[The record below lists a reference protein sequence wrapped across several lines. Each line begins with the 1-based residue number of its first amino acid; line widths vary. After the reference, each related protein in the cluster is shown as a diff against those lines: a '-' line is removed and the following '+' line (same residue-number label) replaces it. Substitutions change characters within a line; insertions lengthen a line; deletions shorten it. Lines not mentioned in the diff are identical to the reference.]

1 MVSRRK
7 FLGTLI
13 GSGGL
18 YGSTL
23 GRGIVAGNP
32 PQELTASGDSSSTE
46 SQRMTGGIDRAALV
60 KRHNP
65 TLRELDPLSPLSLGN
80 GEFAF
85 TGDITGLQT
94 FQREH
99 EDAMPLCT
107 MSQWGWHTQPAARGL
122 DTAALRLT
130 LYDTHGRQVGYHTG
144 SEGQAELFT
153 WLRENPHRLHL
164 GQIGLRLL
172 RGDRAEAR
180 LADISDIEQTLDLW
194 AGTLTSRF
202 KFEGR
207 PLTVRTSVHPR
218 LDLLAVEIESG
229 LFDEGRLGVRLAFP
243 YGSPKMH
250 AADWGQ
256 PDRHQSRLVR
266 QTASRAEIHR
276 TLDAD
281 GYFVA
286 VAWDTPAT
294 LSVEKAHTFLLTPAA
309 RQSRLEFVVAFSP
322 RPPVKSLPA
331 ARATFAASAAHWE
344 RFWSRG
350 GAVEL
355 SGSRDPRA
363 QELERRVV
371 LSQYLTA
378 IQCAGSQPP
387 QETGLAV
394 NSWYGK
400 FHLEMHWW
408 HAAHFPL
415 WNRLPLLERSLGWYD
430 KVLPGARELARS
442 QGYAGARW
450 PKMVGPEG
458 RDSPS
463 PIGPLL
469 IWQQPHPIFYAEACY
484 RAGGGRRAL
493 ARYRRIVFESAEFMA
508 SYAYLDR
515 RGGRYVLGP
524 PVIPAQENHP
534 PRETWN
540 PTFEL
545 EYWAYGLKT
554 AQAWRERLG
563 MKRNPLWDDV
573 ISNLAPLPVREGVY
587 LAHENCPQTYTE
599 RNRDHPSMLG
609 ALGVLP
615 GDGVERET
623 MRRTLKKVM
632 KEWQWDETWGWDYP
646 LTAMTAARLG
656 EPEIAVDALLMQ
668 TAKNRYHVNGHN
680 WQRQNLPCYL
690 PGNGGLL
697 YAVALM
703 AAGWRGSPRSHAP
716 GFPDGSWAVRWE
728 GLNASLLREL

>member
-1 MVSRRK
+1 MVTRRK
-7 FLGTLI
+7 FIGTLI
-13 GSGGL
+13 GTGGL
-18 YGSTL
+18 YGS
-23 GRGIVAGNP
+23 VAGR
-32 PQELTASGDSSSTE
+32 EVLARGSASESVASGAAAPPRQGDS
-46 SQRMTGGIDRAALV
+46 RAIDRHALV
-60 KRHNP
+60 TRHHP
-65 TLRELDPLSPLSLGN
+65 LQRKLDPLSPLSLGN

-85 TGDITGLQT
+85 TGDVTGLQT
-94 FQREH
+94 FPGEY
-99 EDAMPLCT
+99 ETAMPLCT
-107 MSQWGWHTQPAARGL
+107 MAQWGWHTTPRPRELEGK
-122 DTAALRLT
+122 ALRLVQ
-130 LYDTHGRQVGYHTG
+130 YDTHGREVGYQT
-144 SEGQAELFT
+144 SAEGQAELFN

-164 GQIGLRLL
+164 GQLGLRLL
-172 RGDRAEAR
+172 RRDRAEAR
-180 LADISDIEQTLDLW
+180 VADINDIEQTLDLW
-194 AGTLTSRF
+194 AGALTSRF
-202 KFEGR
+202 RFEGQ
-207 PLTVRTSVHPR
+207 PVVVRTSVHPR
-218 LDLLAVEIESG
+218 LDLLAVSVESS
-229 LFDEGRLGVRLAFP
+229 LIDEGRLAVRLAFP

-250 AADWGQ
+250 AADWEQPARHRTELAGQ
-256 PDRHQSRLVR
+256 TSRR
-266 QTASRAEIHR
+266 ASLRR

-281 GYFVA
+281 QYYVA

-294 LSVEKAHTFLLTPAA
+294 LSTEKEHAFLLTPAA
-309 RQSRLEFVVAFSP
+309 SVSRLEFVAAFSP
-322 RPPVKSLPA
+322 QPLSRALPG
-331 ARATFAASAAHWE
+331 ARATFDASAAKWQ
-344 RFWSRG
+344 RFWTQG

-355 SGSRDPRA
+355 AGSRDPRA
-363 QELERRVV
+363 MELERRVV

-378 IQCAGSQPP
+378 IQCSGSQPP

-415 WNRLPLLERSLGWYD
+415 WNRLAMLEKSLGYYD
-430 KVLPGARELARS
+430 RILPGARELARS

-469 IWQQPHPIFYAEACY
+469 IWQQPHPIFYAELCY

-493 ARYRRIVFESAEFMA
+493 ARYRQVVFESAEFMA
-508 SYAYLDR
+508 SYAHFDQKSA
-515 RGGRYVLGP
+515 RYVLGP

-545 EYWAYGLKT
+545 AYWTFGLKT

-563 MKRNPLWDDV
+563 LRRHPEWDRV
-573 ISNLAPLPVREGVY
+573 LARLAPLPVREGVY

-609 ALGVLP
+609 ALGVLT
-615 GDGVERET
+615 GDGVDRET

-632 KEWQWDETWGWDYP
+632 KEWRWEDTWGWDYP

-656 EPEIAVDALLMQ
+656 ETETAIDALLMPVE
-668 TAKNRYHVNGHN
+668 KNRYHANGHN
-680 WQRQNLPCYL
+680 WQRANLPCYL

-697 YAVALM
+697 YAVALL
-703 AAGWRGSPRSHAP
+703 AAGWRAAPRRHAP
-716 GFPDGSWAVRWE
+716 GFPDGSWTVRWE
-728 GLNASLLREL
+728 GLNSALLREL